1 MDFYFPNKAR
11 IPTLFPLWWARNDL
25 FTTHNFWSSPHPW
38 LLVHYSFTFWFLQTF
53 LMIPSP
59 APLSTFLDGRHSLQ
73 PLLFYTFSQGCPSH
87 QCSDYSQT
95 ASLHISISNNQLHI
109 STWLVLPTSQ
119 IQSFK
124 AEFLIYLS
132 QTYLTMLRTFIKGT
146 QVGII
151 SNFSLCLSHLP
162 HSVALNQIFFHH
174 LISSPTTYDL
184 YDLEQLIFPTLPCL
198 ISKIKIIFL
207 TCQGA
212 CKN

>member
-1 MDFYFPNKAR
+1 MDV
-11 IPTLFPLWWARNDL
+11 TLFSL
-25 FTTHNFWSSPHPW
+25 SCS
-38 LLVHYSFTFWFLQTF
+38 
-53 LMIPSP
+53 IPSP
-59 APLSTFLDGRHSLQ
+59 KAVPLTNVLITPR
-73 PLLFYTFSQGCPSH
+73 LLH
-87 QCSDYSQT
+87 
-95 ASLHISISNNQLHI
+95 LHISISNNQLHI

-151 SNFSLCLSHLP
+151 FNFSLCLSHLP

-174 LISSPTTYDL
+174 LISSPTTYEL

-207 TCQGA
+207 TCQGT